1 MTALNEAVDLVEV
14 QPGSDFEDIQL
25 WEDKEL
31 LIDVLEDLIN
41 IDGFENNVEN
51 NGLSNKP
58 LDKGFYPILPPLVY
72 DYLDYIDFFISIR
85 FKGVGKG
92 VIAVI
97 TAISVTAG
105 TPLAATAERTATPK
119 TRSDQINLLKNA
131 GNTSNLKVWFCNDVI
146 VIKKSDDIDIT
157 VLNNKAAMPET
168 TTLKTL

>member
-58 LDKGFYPILPPLVY
+58 LDKGFYPIFSRY
-72 DYLDYIDFFISIR
+72 NCNIR
-85 FKGVGKG
+85 NGRNAVGCNGRK
-92 VIAVI
+92 
-97 TAISVTAG
+97 
-105 TPLAATAERTATPK
+105 
-119 TRSDQINLLKNA
+119 NCNA
-131 GNTSNLKVWFCNDVI
+131 GNKVRPDKS
-146 VIKKSDDIDIT
+146 IKKCRKHFKPQSLI
-157 VLNNKAAMPET
+157 L
-168 TTLKTL
+168 